1 MNHGRPNRPNR
12 KEDIIMENQVSSND
26 VAIGRADER
35 MRVPSSEEIL
45 QRVRERADEM
55 GRRADVSSDD
65 EAGAVGGESVIRV
78 GAETN
83 VERLAFHIVNTIK
96 VQSVAIVQAIGPA
109 ANQKV
114 DLAVIAAQGIIIK
127 HAPTQILVSLPAIRK
142 PKMDNGEE
150 RTAIRKRI
158 FSINSRLAS

>member
-1 MNHGRPNRPNR
+1 MRPDR
-12 KEDIIMENQVSSND
+12 KEDVIMADQGGSND
-26 VAIGRADER
+26 VGIARADER
-35 MRVPSSEEIL
+35 MRVPSSEEML
-45 QRVRERADEM
+45 RRVRERADEM
-55 GRRADVSSDD
+55 GRRTDISSDN
-65 EAGAVGGESVIRV
+65 EAGSGGGESVIRV

-96 VQSVAIVQAIGPA
+96 ESTVAIVQAIGPA

-127 HAPTQILVSLPAIRK
+127 HAPTQILVTLPAIRK

>member
-1 MNHGRPNRPNR
+1 MAEQDAG
-12 KEDIIMENQVSSND
+12 SND
-26 VAIGRADER
+26 MGIARADER
-35 MRVPSSEEIL
+35 MRVPTSEEML
-45 QRVRERADEM
+45 QRVRDRADEM
-55 GRRADVSSDD
+55 GRRTDVASDE
-65 EAGAVGGESVIRV
+65 EAGGGGGEAVIRV

-96 VQSVAIVQAIGPA
+96 SSGVAIVQAIGPA

-127 HAPTQILVSLPAIRK
+127 HAPTQILVTLPAIRK